1 VRRLGPTDAQE
12 INNKFT
18 ISLGDL
24 KTEIESA
31 KWDATRRAICA
42 YHTTPSEKFTDNR
55 MAAIIIVIVLSAIG
69 VSVYTANIA
78 HSAAQVK
85 ELGCEARQPQ
95 DAGCGSYISRRIV
108 TLLQAKRTT
117 ASTALLVDVI
127 RVMQSADLYGRSR
140 PVHVQ
145 SSAISGHPRK
155 SKSDHAPAALL

>member
-78 HSAAQVK
+78 HSAAQVPK
-85 ELGCEARQPQ
+85 VAPTPPAPMKDMAVGTDDDLLDDGDSVGISDQRLEKLLSDSVGKVELPHKTRPRSKSL
-95 DAGCGSYISRRIV
+95 D
-108 TLLQAKRTT
+108 AKRDSLKT
-117 ASTALLVDVI
+117 LDVDRI
-127 RVMQSADLYGRSR
+127 
-140 PVHVQ
+140 
-145 SSAISGHPRK
+145 
-155 SKSDHAPAALL
+155 